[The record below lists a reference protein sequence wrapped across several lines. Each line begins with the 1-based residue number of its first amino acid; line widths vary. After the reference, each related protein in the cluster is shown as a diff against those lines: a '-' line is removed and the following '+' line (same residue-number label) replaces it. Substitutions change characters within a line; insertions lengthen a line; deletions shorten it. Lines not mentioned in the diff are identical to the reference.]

1 MGRPPLFTGLQSWFM
16 RKWLEIT
23 LLIIIVLVAA
33 ILRLTAIDWDDYNHY
48 HPDERYIAW
57 VATSIEWPEDW
68 GAAFE
73 PHESTFNPYYWPD
86 GAETDG
92 IVLEQD
98 TARRF
103 AYGHLPLY
111 LGVAA
116 TRIMEKV
123 GPTFGR
129 LLPDDWLL
137 TSDLLN
143 RDGMNEFSHVA
154 AMGRVLAALFDVATV
169 AMVYILGR
177 LLFNSAAGLLAAAF
191 LALNVMHIQLS
202 HFFTA
207 DPFLTFFVVSSLTF
221 MVLSLRPNHS
231 QRKRLVFLLVA
242 AILVGLA
249 IGSKFSAILLF
260 LPLAISVMF
269 TGDRTRSARVILLI
283 AVFIIA
289 FVSFAITNPFAIID
303 WSCDV
308 DSSSIGVGP
317 LEIPLPGLSSCYF
330 ENLILQGTM
339 VRGSRDVPFARQY
352 LGTTAFL
359 YFVETQLRWGMGYLL
374 GLAAFTA
381 FGWAVWRVGKVLYR
395 LWNAK
400 SRPFTL
406 SQLNPVLDHS
416 DEFGVG
422 PFKISEG
429 ELVVLAWTVPFFIT
443 TGALMVKFMRYL
455 EPLVPFLLLY
465 AAAMLLSLPRPK
477 WRRVIIG
484 IVLVAAAI
492 RAISFVNMY
501 DQPHPWITAS
511 SWIYENL
518 EPGSSILNEVWD
530 DPLPDSAEIDSQTR
544 RRSEYSTN
552 LVNWLSGAD
561 ELDDRQ
567 KVENN
572 LQLVAGTDYLILSS
586 NRNYG
591 VIPRLDERYPHS
603 SQYYHLLFDGQLGF
617 EIAYL
622 GTRTPN
628 LFGLSFIPDSFS
640 WPGIDTPEAVV
651 EYFDENP
658 GLNGGRFDE
667 SFTVY
672 DQPLVIIFKNTGRMT
687 ASEMAELFEFT

>member
-1 MGRPPLFTGLQSWFM
+1 M
-16 RKWLEIT
+16 RKWLEIA

-73 PHESTFNPYYWPD
+73 PHESTFNPYYWPE
-86 GAETDG
+86 GAETEG

-116 TRIMEKV
+116 TRIMENV

-129 LLPDDWLL
+129 LLPENWLL

-143 RDGMNEFSHVA
+143 REGMNEFGHVA
-154 AMGRVLAALFDVATV
+154 ATGRVLAALFDVATV
-169 AMVYILGR
+169 VMVYVLGR

-202 HFFTA
+202 HFFTT

-221 MVLSLRPNHS
+221 MVLSLLPNYS
-231 QRKRLVFLLVA
+231 QRKRSIFLVVA

-260 LPLAISVMF
+260 LPLVIAVIF
-269 TGDRTRSARVILLI
+269 TGDRTRNARVILLI

-308 DSSSIGVGP
+308 ESTSIGVGP

-330 ENLILQGTM
+330 ENLVLQGTM

-352 LGTTAFL
+352 LGTTPFL
-359 YFVETQLRWGMGYLL
+359 YFIETQMRWGMGYLL
-374 GLAAFTA
+374 GLAAFIA
-381 FGWAVWRVGKVLYR
+381 FGWAVWRVGKFLYR
-395 LWNAK
+395 LRHAISK
-400 SRPFTL
+400 PFTM

-422 PFKISEG
+422 PFKISKG

-455 EPLVPFLLLY
+455 EPLVPLFDDICGCY
-465 AAAMLLSLPRPK
+465 APEFALAKMAESYHWDNPGCGGHPGRQLCEHVRPTPSMGHCLEMDL
-477 WRRVIIG
+477 REPGARV
-484 IVLVAAAI
+484 L
-492 RAISFVNMY
+492 
-501 DQPHPWITAS
+501 
-511 SWIYENL
+511 NL
-518 EPGSSILNEVWD
+518 E
-530 DPLPDSAEIDSQTR
+530 
-544 RRSEYSTN
+544 
-552 LVNWLSGAD
+552 
-561 ELDDRQ
+561 
-567 KVENN
+567 
-572 LQLVAGTDYLILSS
+572 
-586 NRNYG
+586 
-591 VIPRLDERYPHS
+591 
-603 SQYYHLLFDGQLGF
+603 
-617 EIAYL
+617 
-622 GTRTPN
+622 
-628 LFGLSFIPDSFS
+628 
-640 WPGIDTPEAVV
+640 
-651 EYFDENP
+651 
-658 GLNGGRFDE
+658 
-667 SFTVY
+667 
-672 DQPLVIIFKNTGRMT
+672 
-687 ASEMAELFEFT
+687 